1 MVDPFG
7 SQGKNKPSPWLKLK
21 NQVFLGSDEFVE
33 DTLCQISLDQS
44 LNDVPKKQKLKPIK
58 SLDYYLSEYKIRNE
72 AMAKAYL
79 SGHYTLEKV
88 GEHFGV
94 SYATVSRAVK
104 KIENKA

>member
-1 MVDPFG
+1 
-7 SQGKNKPSPWLKLK
+7 
-21 NQVFLGSDEFVE
+21 VE

-104 KIENKA
+104 KIENKASNVKYKAPILDGKFKFRRSKIRKTA